1 MKEVDFRGKDIN
13 TGDWIY
19 GSYVAD
25 YTISDSYSSYIRP
38 NYRQTVEEM
47 YAIDLHTLGQFIG
60 LYDRNADRIFEGDI
74 VRCTSSTE
82 NSAIYIIQYE
92 EEQLSYVFKTSITK
106 HAYMYSLFD
115 LQQYELGENITFEIL
130 GNIYDNPE
138 LIEYNL

>member
-38 NYRQTVEEM
+38 NYGQTVEEM

-74 VRCTSSTE
+74 VRCTSSNG
-82 NSAIYIIQYE
+82 NSAIYIVQYS
-92 EEQLSYVFKTSITK
+92 EEQLSYVFKTSVTK
-106 HAYMYSLFD
+106 YAYMYSLFD
-115 LQQYELGENITFEIL
+115 MQQYELGEGITFEIL
-130 GNIYDNPE
+130 GNIYDNIE
-138 LIEYNL
+138 LIDYNL